1 MIYKLQI
8 NFLRFP
14 MQVFPAAA
22 VKGNS
27 EKDNA
32 EEEPVIQKDPYPPM
46 IAFSPFAK
54 TRSCQRSLKRR
65 AGTNRRAEVKREV
78 KTAGREPRV
87 PSPAPSP
94 GLRRLVIYPTGETLI
109 SSLLTRHVPRNCC
122 GVQGTPRRGFFVP
135 PPTHPPSWIIAKIS
149 HFCN

>member
-14 MQVFPAAA
+14 MQVFPATA

-32 EEEPVIQKDPYPPM
+32 EEEPAIQKDPYPPL
-46 IAFSPFAK
+46 IAFSAFRQNPELPAPSEEK
-54 TRSCQRSLKRR
+54 G
-65 AGTNRRAEVKREV
+65 GTNRIAEVKREV

-87 PSPAPSP
+87 PACSTA
-94 GLRRLVIYPTGETLI
+94 
-109 SSLLTRHVPRNCC
+109 N
-122 GVQGTPRRGFFVP
+122 
-135 PPTHPPSWIIAKIS
+135 
-149 HFCN
+149 